1 MKYCR
6 HMADLSPGDRAV
18 VTDICMNTDMRRR
31 LQDMGLIEG
40 TLVECV
46 GISPLG
52 DPCAY
57 LISRTVI
64 ALRKEDASQVRI
76 RLVA

>member
-1 MKYCR
+1 MKHCR
-6 HMADLSPGDRAV
+6 HMADLSPGERAI

-46 GISPLG
+46 GSPLG

-57 LISRTVI
+57 LIRRTVI

>member
-1 MKYCR
+1 
-6 HMADLSPGDRAV
+6 MADLSPGDRAV

-46 GISPLG
+46 GTLG

-57 LISRTVI
+57 LIRRTVI

>member
-1 MKYCR
+1 MKHCR
-6 HMADLSPGDRAV
+6 HMADLSPGEKAV
-18 VTDICMNTDMRRR
+18 VTGICMNTDMRRR

-57 LISRTVI
+57 LIRRTVI
-64 ALRKEDASQVRI
+64 ALRREDASQVTV

>member
-1 MKYCR
+1 
-6 HMADLSPGDRAV
+6 
-18 VTDICMNTDMRRR
+18 MNTDMRRR

-57 LISRTVI
+57 LIRRTVI

>member
-1 MKYCR
+1 MQAYGGFK
-6 HMADLSPGDRAV
+6 PGERAI

-46 GISPLG
+46 GISLSEIH
-52 DPCAY
+52 AH
-57 LISRTVI
+57 I
-64 ALRKEDASQVRI
+64 
-76 RLVA
+76 

>member
-1 MKYCR
+1 MKHCR
-6 HMADLSPGDRAV
+6 HMADLSRKGY

-52 DPCAY
+52 DPCTH
-57 LISRTVI
+57 I
-64 ALRKEDASQVRI
+64 
-76 RLVA
+76 